1 VTPPPP
7 SSLGCNDA
15 SGNTEYVH
23 ALESWDSLVTVPL
36 MPEAQARVLIDE
48 QLSRAGWHI
57 CVRKLWDIPA

>member
-1 VTPPPP
+1 M
-7 SSLGCNDA
+7 
-15 SGNTEYVH
+15 EYVH